1 VVAALFVT
9 SEYRRGLIRTKLAA
23 SPRRG
28 RVVLAAKAV
37 VIGAVSAVIV
47 AVVLP
52 YILATASQ
60 LPSAPASGCCA

>member
-28 RVVLAAKAV
+28 RVLAAKAV

-47 AVVLP
+47 AIVLP